1 VGIVLAI
8 IVAAVIVVVLAAIY
22 RPTSQ
27 RKGSTM
33 NEQAA
38 PDPTAGPCPNC
49 GGPLSSLGV
58 ERFRTGGT
66 TGGWKMLFGEWAEL
80 GEQMLDLE
88 VLGCRKCRR
97 VEFRIPEH

>member
-1 VGIVLAI
+1 VTT
-8 IVAAVIVVVLAAIY
+8 VIVVVLVVGVIVALLVA
-22 RPTSQ
+22 SSSK
-27 RKGSTM
+27 KGAQTM
-33 NEQAA
+33 DASPP

-49 GGPLSSLGV
+49 CGPLSSLGV

-88 VLGCRKCRR
+88 VLGCPKCRR
-97 VEFRIPEH
+97 VEFRIPQR